1 MIFSYKNWEKF
12 CKKLADN
19 GRVSITAKQVFEINE
34 KYTVLKHDVETDV
47 KRALKIATIES
58 KYGHKG
64 SYYVQAY
71 LLKDKK
77 NVEMLKKMQQMGHEI
92 TYHYDV
98 LDSCKGD
105 FEQAEQEYKQNV
117 ELFIQNG
124 FEIVTVCQHGNP
136 IVDRVGYT
144 SNRDFF
150 RNEDIAQKFSNHSD
164 IMVNFPR
171 KANTNYK
178 YYSDAGRKFNLI
190 YDPFFNDVTNS
201 DDKNVAFDNLDKLFQ
216 DLGEDN
222 AIISMHPH
230 RWCASAVTYVIK
242 TAVFKVVKF
251 FAKLLIKIPFMKKIM
266 SKFYGVAKKF

>member
-19 GRVSITAKQVFEINE
+19 GRLSITARQVFGVNE

-47 KRALKIATIES
+47 KRALKIATIEN

-77 NVEMLKKMQQMGHEI
+77 NVEMLQKMQQMGHEI

-98 LDSCKGD
+98 LDASKGD
-105 FEQAEQEYKQNV
+105 LEKAEQEYRQNV
-117 ELFIQNG
+117 ELFEQNA

-150 RNEDIAQKFSNHSD
+150 RNAEISEKFASHSD
-164 IMVNFPR
+164 IMVNFPE
-171 KANTNYK
+171 KANTTYK

-201 DDKNVAFDNLDKLFQ
+201 DDKNIAFDDLDKLQQ

-230 RWCASAVTYVIK
+230 RWCSSAVAYVIK

-251 FAKLLIKIPFMKKIM
+251 FAKLLIKIPFMKKFM